1 VSRREL
7 GDNLLDLG
15 SLCADRALSVVDMRE
30 SPRALET

>member
-1 VSRREL
+1 VSRRES

-15 SLCADRALSVVDMRE
+15 SLCIDTVLSVVDMRE